1 LDKGFAHLRE
11 HKVYF
16 KVLYR
21 WIKEGRMPSV
31 RLIHWN
37 AEEAEERAKILQAIG
52 YEVGYKLISPA
63 GLRELRENPP
73 DAVAI
78 DLSRLPSQGRD
89 LGMNIRKYKS
99 TRHVPLIF
107 IGGESKKV
115 KGIKKVLPDAIFT
128 NWNEIQ
134 HSLEYAI
141 ANPPSDPVTP
151 ESVFDVYK
159 GTPLKKKLG
168 LKPNTVVALISAPD
182 GFVETLGSLP
192 DGVTLREQV
201 RGCVDLALWFT
212 VSKEDLEK
220 RIERM
225 AEFIGEGHLWILWPK
240 KASKVETDL
249 TQVVVRKVG
258 LDSGL
263 VDFKICSVDATWSG
277 LCFTRRK

>member
-1 LDKGFAHLRE
+1 
-11 HKVYF
+11 
-16 KVLYR
+16 
-21 WIKEGRMPSV
+21 MPSI
-31 RLIHWN
+31 RLVHWN
-37 AEEAEERAKILQAIG
+37 AEEAEERAKILKARG
-52 YEVGYKLISPA
+52 YEVVHKLMDPGS
-63 GLRELRENPP
+63 LREMRENPP
-73 DAVAI
+73 DAIAI
-78 DLSRLPSQGRD
+78 DLGRLPSQGRD

-99 TRHVPLIF
+99 TRHVPIIF
-107 IGGESKKV
+107 IGGEPEKV
-115 KGIKKVLPDAIFT
+115 KGIRKVLPDAVYT
-128 NWNEIQ
+128 NWEQIE

-159 GTPLKKKLG
+159 ETPLKKKLG
-168 LKPNTVVALISAPD
+168 LKPNTVIALIGAPD
-182 GFVETLGSLP
+182 GFLEILGSLP
-192 DGVTLREQV
+192 DGVTLREQA
-201 RGCVDLALWFT
+201 RGRVDLALWFT
-212 VSKEDLEK
+212 KSRTDLEK

-277 LCFTRRK
+277 LCFTRRSNK